1 MEHYNYGG
9 LEDEEFLEAQ
19 NQLHHYNDGYI
30 YGVDDTTNV
39 NLEHPISTTDVQY
52 ASEDGNLKEE
62 NKAGE
67 GVDELTTEEMIQKLN
82 IETEQLQNVEEIVKN
97 EFETV
102 EGVQEN
108 VALKNDNLTTT
119 TPTNNLITLMATETN
134 YIVYNTFA
142 KGEWGKEERKS
153 NPYKKG
159 DDIDIRIRAHDSKF
173 TIFADQ
179 KEIKEYEHR
188 VPLSSVTHFSIDG
201 DILVTHIHWGG
212 KYYPVPYES
221 GIVGEGFAPGK
232 TMLIF
237 GTPEKKGKRFH
248 INLLRK
254 NGDIALHFNPRFDE
268 KAIVRNSLIANE
280 WGNEERE
287 GKLPLE
293 KGIGFDLK
301 IVNEEYA
308 FQIFLNEERFCSYA
322 HRMGSLETVV
332 AAALEDEERRR
343 QLSYKKIK
351 KEALAPVFGSEGAA
365 GADLHSAEECVV
377 PAKGKYL
384 VPTGIQIALPEGCYG
399 RIAPRSGLASKN
411 FIDVG
416 AGVIDPD
423 YRGELKVLLF
433 NFSDAD
439 FKISVGDRI
448 AQLVCTPPA
457 LVEVTNLD
465 ETDRGDNGFGSTG
478 SLSKEAIESISD
490 GAVLKSRIAIIDGT
504 LVVVALIVILFA
516 VLLFFIDK
524 WGKDADPKV
533 TQTTNPIVINQHFR
547 NNSPQQN
554 IDRNEGDGDIQEV
567 VVQSSKKIN
576 TKVTDPSMTTQ
587 GSHDSN
593 KNELPS
599 SSQIGTNDDQ
609 IKMLEEGVQFKK
621 SIQQETV
628 QTEDKT
634 D

>member
-19 NQLHHYNDGYI
+19 NQHHHYNDGYI

-62 NKAGE
+62 NKVGE

-108 VALKNDNLTTT
+108 VALENGGEDNLTTT

-134 YIVYNTFA
+134 YPIPYRSKLTEQFEPGQTLILKGKTAEDSVRFTINLHHASPDFSGNDVPLHISVRFDEGKIVYNTFA

-268 KAIVRNSLIANE
+268 KAIIRNSLIANE

-322 HRMGSLETVV
+322 HRME
-332 AAALEDEERRR
+332 
-343 QLSYKKIK
+343 
-351 KEALAPVFGSEGAA
+351 PH
-365 GADLHSAEECVV
+365 DLLGLQIGGDVEI
-377 PAKGKYL
+377 
-384 VPTGIQIALPEGCYG
+384 TGIQI
-399 RIAPRSGLASKN
+399 
-411 FIDVG
+411 F
-416 AGVIDPD
+416 
-423 YRGELKVLLF
+423 
-433 NFSDAD
+433 
-439 FKISVGDRI
+439 
-448 AQLVCTPPA
+448 
-457 LVEVTNLD
+457 
-465 ETDRGDNGFGSTG
+465 
-478 SLSKEAIESISD
+478 
-490 GAVLKSRIAIIDGT
+490 
-504 LVVVALIVILFA
+504 
-516 VLLFFIDK
+516 
-524 WGKDADPKV
+524 
-533 TQTTNPIVINQHFR
+533 
-547 NNSPQQN
+547 
-554 IDRNEGDGDIQEV
+554 
-567 VVQSSKKIN
+567 
-576 TKVTDPSMTTQ
+576 
-587 GSHDSN
+587 
-593 KNELPS
+593 
-599 SSQIGTNDDQ
+599 
-609 IKMLEEGVQFKK
+609 
-621 SIQQETV
+621 
-628 QTEDKT
+628 
-634 D
+634 

>member
-19 NQLHHYNDGYI
+19 NQLHHYNDGYV

-62 NKAGE
+62 NKVGE

-82 IETEQLQNVEEIVKN
+82 IETEQLQNVEEIVKD

-108 VALKNDNLTTT
+108 VALENGGEDNLTTT

-134 YIVYNTFA
+134 YPIPYRSKLTEQFEPGQTLILKGKTAEDSVRFTINLHHASPDFSGNDVPLHISVRFDEGKIVYNTFA

-308 FQIFLNEERFCSYA
+308 FQDFLERGTLLLLCSPY
-322 HRMGSLETVV
+322 
-332 AAALEDEERRR
+332 
-343 QLSYKKIK
+343 
-351 KEALAPVFGSEGAA
+351 GAA
-365 GADLHSAEECVV
+365 
-377 PAKGKYL
+377 
-384 VPTGIQIALPEGCYG
+384 
-399 RIAPRSGLASKN
+399 
-411 FIDVG
+411 
-416 AGVIDPD
+416 
-423 YRGELKVLLF
+423 
-433 NFSDAD
+433 
-439 FKISVGDRI
+439 
-448 AQLVCTPPA
+448 
-457 LVEVTNLD
+457 
-465 ETDRGDNGFGSTG
+465 
-478 SLSKEAIESISD
+478 
-490 GAVLKSRIAIIDGT
+490 
-504 LVVVALIVILFA
+504 
-516 VLLFFIDK
+516 
-524 WGKDADPKV
+524 
-533 TQTTNPIVINQHFR
+533 
-547 NNSPQQN
+547 
-554 IDRNEGDGDIQEV
+554 
-567 VVQSSKKIN
+567 
-576 TKVTDPSMTTQ
+576 
-587 GSHDSN
+587 
-593 KNELPS
+593 
-599 SSQIGTNDDQ
+599 
-609 IKMLEEGVQFKK
+609 
-621 SIQQETV
+621 
-628 QTEDKT
+628 
-634 D
+634 